1 MKCAFCE
8 GEKVLRRVRK
18 QHWRKGRLYI
28 VDNVDAQVCRE
39 CGEKYFH
46 ASVLNR
52 IDAMIDGEHEV
63 KEVLS
68 VEVLTA

>member
-1 MKCAFCE
+1 MCLQLA
-8 GEKVLRRVRK
+8 
-18 QHWRKGRLYI
+18 
-28 VDNVDAQVCRE
+28 N
-39 CGEKYFH
+39 YFH